1 MSQEYIELSASSAV
15 ELARVDCILSELARP
30 TLDEESIPPATRA
43 AMVQVGIVVSGRASR
58 KDLIESLWG
67 RKRTL
72 LGQSG
77 SLHGCGP
84 LLPVA

>member
-1 MSQEYIELSASSAV
+1 MSQEYIELRGSSVV
-15 ELARVDCILSELARP
+15 ELARVDRILSELARP
-30 TLDEESIPPATRA
+30 TLDDQSIAPSTRA

-72 LGQSG
+72 LRQSV
-77 SLHGCGP
+77 SLGGWGP
-84 LLPVA
+84 FQPVA